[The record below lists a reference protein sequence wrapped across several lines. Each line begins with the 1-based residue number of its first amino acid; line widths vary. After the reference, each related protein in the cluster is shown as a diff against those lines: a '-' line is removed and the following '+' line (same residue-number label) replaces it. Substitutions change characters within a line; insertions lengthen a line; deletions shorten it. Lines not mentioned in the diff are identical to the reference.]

1 MKLDITILCDGH
13 VSRCIN
19 ASIIDFKKTAL
30 KGVLEETDMSVTQN
44 TYSPLSSYTLPCCS

>member
-19 ASIIDFKKTAL
+19 SSIIVFKKTAL
-30 KGVLEETDMSVTQN
+30 KGVL
-44 TYSPLSSYTLPCCS
+44 